1 MNETKKLTIAG
12 ILADRAEK
20 TPDDTAFIYVDEN
33 GSESYTFK
41 AFYEKAAIFASFLKS
56 RGVSRNDRC
65 ILVFRQNIEVMYAFF
80 ACNILG
86 ASAVPLEFPDK
97 DSDIEKLAKIVKKC
111 AAVCVLTNDS
121 EREQVSRISVENLGG
136 VAVYSPEQSNGS
148 EMTGDIVKGNM
159 PVLQYTS
166 GSTSEPKGV
175 MVTEESLLNN
185 LKQIQSKLHLDSSS
199 RWVSWIPYH
208 HDMGLIAGLLTSAY
222 SGCADVFM
230 TPQLFKKQPMKWLEV
245 VSEFGGTHTVAPN
258 FAFELMNGLLTKDLE
273 AGNPKNISLV
283 SVKGMLSGSE
293 PIRFNT
299 FLKFIEISGKY
310 GMKDDIIRTGYGLA
324 ESTLVVSLNDLDS
337 PIGWLKLNKKA
348 LASNIVEIA
357 GSGRLCGSTEKAD
370 ENNEDYTY
378 LVGNGTTVDDNKVMV
393 LDSDGEELPP
403 LKIGEVCISGPTL
416 AQGYMDNLEVTNEV
430 FVKTASGET
439 ILHSGDAGFWG
450 EDGELYIT
458 GRFKDMIVIHGE
470 NYFPADIEEVSTKS
484 DPALSY
490 GACVFSGSD
499 EDEDSLVIV
508 QEVSD
513 EAVESADFSDIAEK
527 IRNAVLASFSLV
539 VKTVVLVRAESIP
552 RTESRKIQ
560 HKKARTLFLENALE
574 KVLYQT
580 ENQAETD
587 LSEVNIESEDD
598 LRKVITE
605 GLAAYLGLSPD
616 KIDLTMPFMQMGI
629 NSELSVKMVNKINTI
644 PQIELAIA
652 DIFNY
657 NTVEKFASYIYS
669 RFFAADS
676 SAEDLDSMDESELA
690 DLLAAELN

>member
-1 MNETKKLTIAG
+1 MNEIRNATIAEM
-12 ILADRAEK
+12 LADRAEK
-20 TPDDTAFIYVDEN
+20 TPDDTAYIYVDEN
-33 GSESYTFK
+33 GSESYSYRK
-41 AFYEKAAIFASFLKS
+41 FYEKSAVYASFLGS
-56 RGVSRNDRC
+56 RGVGRNDRC

-97 DSDIEKLAKIVKKC
+97 DSDTEKLGRIAEKC
-111 AAVCVLTNDS
+111 GAVCILTNDS
-121 EREQVSRISVENLGG
+121 EREQVSRISAGSLGDIP
-136 VAVYSPEQSNGS
+136 VYSAEQSAGC
-148 EMTGDIVKGNM
+148 EMTKDIVKGNM
-159 PVLQYTS
+159 PLLQYTS

-185 LKQIQSKLHLDSSS
+185 LKQIKSKLHLDSSS

-208 HDMGLIAGLLTSAY
+208 HDMGLIAGLLTSVY
-222 SGCADVFM
+222 SSCTDIFM
-230 TPQLFKKQPMKWLEV
+230 APQLFKKNPMKWLEV

-258 FAFELMNGLLTKDLE
+258 FAFELMNGLLTKDLAE
-273 AGNPKNISLV
+273 GNPKNISLA

-299 FLKFIEISGKY
+299 FLKFIGISGKY
-310 GMKDDIIRTGYGLA
+310 GMKDNIIRTGYGLA

-357 GSGRLCGSTEKAD
+357 DSGRLCGSTKPAD

-378 LVGNGTTVDDNKVMV
+378 LVGNGTTVDDNRVMV

-403 LKIGEVCISGPTL
+403 LKIGEVCIAGPTL
-416 AQGYMDNLEVTNEV
+416 ADGYLDNQKATDEV

-439 ILHSGDAGFWG
+439 VLHSGDAGFWG

-458 GRFKDMIVIHGE
+458 GRFKDMIVIHGK
-470 NYFPADIEEVSTKS
+470 NYFPADIEEVSAKS
-484 DPALSY
+484 APALSY
-490 GACVFSGSD
+490 GSCAFSGSD

-513 EAVESADFSDIAEK
+513 EAVSSADLSDIAEK

-539 VKTVVLVRAESIP
+539 VKTVVLVREDSIP

-560 HKKARTLFLENALE
+560 HKKTHTLFCENGLE

-580 ENQAETD
+580 ENTAEKD
-587 LSEVNIESEDD
+587 LSEVKIESEDD
-598 LRKVITE
+598 LRDIITE
-605 GLAAYLGLSPD
+605 GLAAYLGLSPE

-669 RFFAADS
+669 RFFAADIGS
-676 SAEDLDSMDESELA
+676 EDLDSMNESELA
-690 DLLAAELN
+690 DLLAAELE